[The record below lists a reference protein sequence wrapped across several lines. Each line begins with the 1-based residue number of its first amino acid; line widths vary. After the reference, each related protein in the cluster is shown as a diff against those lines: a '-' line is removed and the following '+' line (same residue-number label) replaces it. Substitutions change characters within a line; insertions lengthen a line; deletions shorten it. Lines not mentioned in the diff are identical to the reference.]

1 MLLGWR
7 VAVKLRAGYVRV
19 GVVAT
24 AIGVDGPKH
33 GADHAGVASGLAQ
46 LIRGSSGSFAGD
58 DVVHRLTDDVRRR
71 VSGEEADGDLT
82 SRQGWEELLRITSN
96 VEAVQQEFSHGCM
109 IVDRA

>member
-7 VAVKLRAGYVRV
+7 VAVKLRAGYIRV
-19 GVVAT
+19 AVVAT

-33 GADHAGVASGLAQ
+33 GADHAGVGGGLAQ
-46 LIRGSSGSFAGD
+46 LIGGSSGSFAGD
-58 DVVHRLTDDVRRR
+58 DVVHRLTDDCRRC

-82 SRQGWEELLRITSN
+82 SGQRWEELLRITSN